1 MLNVAGY
8 MVFFCLKVEEAE
20 QVYLLM
26 KEEYRIS
33 RNVRLSWFL
42 SRLNQVV
49 RPSPQSELV
58 RERVSLFSGR
68 LMAFALA

>member
-1 MLNVAGY
+1 